1 MPNKVNKGEWAELYV
16 FLKALSEGKIYAA
29 DADLNKIPDL
39 FYMILSAIKIENN
52 VQKEYSRDEES
63 GNIVLIED
71 NHEVLAVSISEFTK
85 YAEHVID
92 SIQKG
97 KGTFEIPIVEP
108 FLKKINITKIKQNSD
123 SKKDIVFKIHD
134 DFTGAEPTIGFS
146 VKSYVGSKPTL
157 LNASGATKVTFD
169 IEGKILQEFIKEIN
183 SIDSRDKIKDR
194 IQRLDENGNSL
205 IFREATNS
213 IFERNLQMID
223 YRLPEIL
230 GKLFMFSY
238 FVKGKSIPQVV
249 EYFCEKESEDIK
261 LIEYKIK
268 DLLVAVALGM
278 EPNSPWDGMEDAN
291 GGYIVVK
298 DTGEI
303 LCYHIYDRNKLR
315 EYLYRNTKFDS
326 PSSSRTGAG
335 LIIESHGAFQFG
347 LTIQIRF

>member
-52 VQKEYSRDEES
+52 VQKEYSRDEKS
-63 GNIVLIED
+63 GNIVLMED

-97 KGTFEIPIVEP
+97 KGTFEIPLVEP

-169 IEGKILQEFIKEIN
+169 IEGKISQEFIKEIN

-194 IQRLDENGNSL
+194 IQKLDENGNSL
-205 IFREATNS
+205 IFRKATNS

-238 FVKGKSIPQVV
+238 FVKGKSIPK
-249 EYFCEKESEDIK
+249 F
-261 LIEYKIK
+261 
-268 DLLVAVALGM
+268 
-278 EPNSPWDGMEDAN
+278 
-291 GGYIVVK
+291 
-298 DTGEI
+298 
-303 LCYHIYDRNKLR
+303 NK
-315 EYLYRNTKFDS
+315 
-326 PSSSRTGAG
+326 
-335 LIIESHGAFQFG
+335 
-347 LTIQIRF
+347 

>member
-52 VQKEYSRDEES
+52 VQKEYSRDEKS
-63 GNIVLIED
+63 GNIVLMED
-71 NHEVLAVSISEFTK
+71 NHEVLAVSISELTK

-97 KGTFEIPIVEP
+97 KGTFEIPLVEP

-169 IEGKILQEFIKEIN
+169 IEGKISQEFIKEIN

-194 IQRLDENGNSL
+194 IQKLDENGNSL
-205 IFREATNS
+205 IFRKATNS
-213 IFERNLQMID
+213 IFEKNLQMIG
-223 YRLPEIL
+223 YRLPGIL

-238 FVKGKSIPQVV
+238 FVKGKSIPKVV
-249 EYFCEKESEDIK
+249 EYFCEKEAEDIK

-291 GGYIVVK
+291 GNS
-298 DTGEI
+298 
-303 LCYHIYDRNKLR
+303 LLP
-315 EYLYRNTKFDS
+315 YL
-326 PSSSRTGAG
+326 
-335 LIIESHGAFQFG
+335 
-347 LTIQIRF
+347 